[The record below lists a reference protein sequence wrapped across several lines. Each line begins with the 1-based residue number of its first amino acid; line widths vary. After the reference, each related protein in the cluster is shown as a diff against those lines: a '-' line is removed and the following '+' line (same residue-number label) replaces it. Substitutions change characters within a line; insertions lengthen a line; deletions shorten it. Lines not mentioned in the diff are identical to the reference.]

1 MGFMSVSRFLASLLA
16 FALAAF
22 VAPDRAE
29 VVGVA
34 GATWLKGEILPR
46 DLQSLIERRRQGM
59 VVHLDSGGGQL
70 VSAIAIGRLLRQ
82 MKGVAIVE
90 AGSSCFSACVYVLAG
105 APYRVVQPGAVVGV
119 HKPYDP
125 DDDHL
130 PPEVRESKQAR
141 LDAFVRAYLK
151 EVNVPPALY
160 DAMLQAPQGRAL
172 PPAELGWYGLAANDR
187 KQQEADRRD
196 SMGPVTR

>member
-1 MGFMSVSRFLASLLA
+1 MCFMSVSPFLVSLLA
-16 FALAAF
+16 LAVAAF
-22 VAPDRAE
+22 VAPARAE
-29 VVGVA
+29 VASIGGSA
-34 GATWLKGEILPR
+34 WLKGEILPR
-46 DLQSLIERRRQGM
+46 DLQTLIERRREGM

-82 MKGVAIVE
+82 MKGVAVVE
-90 AGSSCFSACVYVLAG
+90 AGSTCFSACVYVLAG
-105 APYRVVQPGAVVGV
+105 APYRVVRPGAVVGV

-130 PPEVRESKQAR
+130 PPEQRESKQAR
-141 LDAFVRAYLK
+141 LDAFVRSYLK

-172 PPAELGWYGLAANDR
+172 PPSELSWYGLAGNDR
-187 KQQEADRRD
+187 KQQAADGAA
-196 SMGPVTR
+196 SIGSVTR

>member
-1 MGFMSVSRFLASLLA
+1 MGFMSVPPILPSLLA
-16 FALAAF
+16 LALVAFA
-22 VAPDRAE
+22 APARAE
-29 VVGVA
+29 VISA
-34 GATWLKGEILPR
+34 GGAAWLKGEILPR
-46 DLQSLIERRRQGM
+46 DLQTLIERRRQGM

-82 MKGVAIVE
+82 MRGVAMIE

-130 PPEVRESKQAR
+130 PREERESKQAR
-141 LDAFVRAYLK
+141 LDAFVRTYLK

-172 PPAELGWYGLAANDR
+172 PPAELSWYGLDANDR
-187 KQQEADRRD
+187 KQQKADRAE
-196 SMGPVTR
+196 SASLMTR